1 MSTGELM
8 LKRPH
13 YIALGIVG
21 LLVVI
26 LLHLPQQT
34 AARLKLAIGG
44 LFLPLFGLASGTQQA
59 AGKAGDSA
67 VPRAQLLRELE
78 QLRTENQDL
87 KVQLQKSA
95 DARGEN
101 ARLRA
106 LLNFP
111 KPASGR
117 LKAARVVGR
126 DPANWW
132 RAVFIDLGSR
142 DGVQVDMPV
151 LTSDGLAGRIFATG
165 LTSSQVVL
173 LGDPNCRAAAK
184 IPETGEAGI
193 ITPGVGGPADSGI
206 VTLSYLSRMT
216 APKAGQTIV
225 SSDLEIRPGQTVLS
239 SGLGGVFPAGILIGQ
254 VIDTRSSGY
263 GLYTEA
269 RVKLAANLNSLE
281 AVWVLL
287 P

>member
-1 MSTGELM
+1 M
-8 LKRPH
+8 LKRQH
-13 YIALGIVG
+13 YIALGIVS

-34 AARLKLAIGG
+34 AERLKLAIGG
-44 LFLPLFGLASGTQQA
+44 LFLPLFGLASGTQQVSD
-59 AGKAGDSA
+59 KAGDS
-67 VPRAQLLRELE
+67 VVSRRELLRELE
-78 QLRTENQDL
+78 QLRAENQDL
-87 KVQLQKSA
+87 RIQLQKSVEG
-95 DARGEN
+95 RNEN

-111 KPASGR
+111 KPAAGK
-117 LKAARVVGR
+117 LKAARVIGR

-132 RAVFIDLGSR
+132 SAVFIDLGSR
-142 DGVQVDMPV
+142 DGVRVDMPV
-151 LTSDGLAGRIFATG
+151 LTADGLAGRVFATG
-165 LTSSQVVL
+165 TTSSQVVL

-193 ITPGVGGPADSGI
+193 ITPGMGGPIENGI

-216 APKAGQTIV
+216 APKTGQTV
-225 SSDLEIRPGQTVLS
+225 VTSDLDIKPGQTVLS
-239 SGLGGVFPAGILIGQ
+239 SGLGGVFPAGIMIGQ

-269 RVKLAANLNSLE
+269 RVKLAANLNALE

>member
-1 MSTGELM
+1 M

-26 LLHLPQQT
+26 LLHLPQHT
-34 AARLKLAIGG
+34 AERLKLAIGG
-44 LFLPLFGLASGTQQA
+44 LFLPLFGLASATQQVT
-59 AGKAGDSA
+59 GKAGDS
-67 VPRAQLLRELE
+67 VVSRRQLLRELE
-78 QLRTENQDL
+78 QLRSENEDL
-87 KVQLQKSA
+87 KVQLQKA
-95 DARGEN
+95 VEARGEN

-111 KPASGR
+111 KPASGK

-132 RAVFIDLGSR
+132 SAVFIDLGTH
-142 DGVQVDMPV
+142 DGIKVDMPV
-151 LTSDGLAGRIFATG
+151 LTADGLAGRIFAVGTAF
-165 LTSSQVVL
+165 SQVVL

-193 ITPGVGGPADSGI
+193 ITPGTGGPIDNGI
-206 VTLSYLSRMT
+206 VTLSYLARMA
-216 APKAGQTIV
+216 APKAGQTVV
-225 SSDLEIRPGQTVLS
+225 SSDLDIKPGQTVLS
-239 SGLGGVFPAGILIGQ
+239 SGLGGVLPSGLMIGQ
-254 VIDTRSSGY
+254 VVDTRSSGY

-269 RVKLAANLNSLE
+269 RVKLAANLNSLD